1 MRRLTPQQ
9 ERFARLVA
17 EGKMSQEAAYAAAG
31 YCANNRNAG
40 QLANRPHVK
49 EFIANLRA
57 KAARKSDV
65 DIAYVISGLKKVADV
80 GMREVPFEPV
90 EGEIH
95 ERMTDPGAANKA
107 LELLGKTLGAFI
119 DRTQVDLTDGARQ
132 YIERLVGIVVDE
144 VHDSETVQRIIARIE
159 REIGAGGASG

>member
-49 EFIANLRA
+49 AFIADLRK

-65 DIAYVISGLKKVADV
+65 DIAYVIEGLKRVADV

-90 EGEIH
+90 EGEVR

-107 LELLGKTLGAFI
+107 LELLGKSIGAFV
-119 DRTQVDLTDGARQ
+119 DRSQIELTDGARK
-132 YIERLVGIVVDE
+132 YIEGIVRVVIDE
-144 VHDSETVQRIIARIE
+144 VHDPETVQRIIARIE
-159 REIGAGGASG
+159 QEIGAGGAVG